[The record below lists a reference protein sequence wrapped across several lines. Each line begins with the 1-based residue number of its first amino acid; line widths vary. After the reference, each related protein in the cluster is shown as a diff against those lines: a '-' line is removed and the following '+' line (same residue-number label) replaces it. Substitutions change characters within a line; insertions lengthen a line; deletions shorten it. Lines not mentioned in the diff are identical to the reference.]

1 MFAFVV
7 MQEFRPFSIAGA
19 IVIGLLAMEV
29 GGSLV
34 GASLSHLLQGASGL
48 HGAGGH
54 IGHDA
59 HPGDDVLGK
68 AFGWLS
74 AGRVPVMVPLIAF
87 VASFAVACMV
97 LQLSL
102 MRVAAPLPPTIAS
115 LAATLVALPCTR
127 GVSRMAALLLPSD
140 ETYVIRD
147 DDLIGRVGIV
157 TLGPVAAN
165 SAARIKV
172 QDRFGNWHFPRV
184 GPAQPDRSIA
194 EGSKVLIVNRTG
206 GLLTVIAAEGHLAAL
221 KK

>member
-1 MFAFVV
+1 MFAFVAL
-7 MQEFRPFSIAGA
+7 QEFRPFSIAGA
-19 IVIGLLAMEV
+19 IVIGLLVIEV

-48 HGAGGH
+48 HGAGGD

-59 HPGDDVLGK
+59 QPGDDVLGK
-68 AFGWLS
+68 AFGWLN
-74 AGRVPVMVPLIAF
+74 AGRVPVMVLLIAF
-87 VASFAVACMV
+87 IASFAVTGMV
-97 LQLSL
+97 LQLIL
-102 MRVAAPLPPTIAS
+102 VRVAAPLPPAIAS
-115 LAATLVALPCTR
+115 LAAVLAALPCTR
-127 GVSRMAALLLPSD
+127 GFSRVAAWLLPHD

-157 TLGPVAAN
+157 TLGPVAAG

-184 GPAQPDRSIA
+184 APAQAGISIS
-194 EGSKVLIVNRTG
+194 EGSEVLIVDRTD
-206 GLLTVIAAEGHLAAL
+206 GLLTVVAAEGHLAAI